1 VKSLKNQREEA
12 RRFTW
17 YYRHSL
23 FLAFLLLF
31 VLSLA
36 LHVVVGGNAYNE
48 ELALA
53 GQPLTSVAAFF
64 AFSQILVVHPANL
77 AGGISGNCSLCGAQ
91 HLPASIGLSG
101 IEAGRIQGP
110 N

>member
-1 VKSLKNQREEA
+1 MLSGFRYQRGAPHSRDPLKVKSPRKQREEA

-36 LHVVVGGNAYNE
+36 LQVVVGGKAYNE

-53 GQPLTSVAAFF
+53 G
-64 AFSQILVVHPANL
+64 HP
-77 AGGISGNCSLCGAQ
+77 GIS
-91 HLPASIGLSG
+91 
-101 IEAGRIQGP
+101 
-110 N
+110 